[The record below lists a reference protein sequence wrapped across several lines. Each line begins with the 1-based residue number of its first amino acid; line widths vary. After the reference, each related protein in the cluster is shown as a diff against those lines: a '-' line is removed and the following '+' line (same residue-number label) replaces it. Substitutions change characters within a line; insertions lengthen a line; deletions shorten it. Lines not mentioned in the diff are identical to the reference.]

1 MGALRNPKY
10 ERYAFERALLT
21 PKQQAVEAAGFGAET
36 SHGRRSHAS
45 RLDRMPQVQ
54 QRINELRGQ
63 DEEMLREKRAR
74 LEERLNV
81 VAFGDILKDCCTINE
96 KTGEPEVDW
105 NKVIAN
111 GLSVIISKFKFDKET
126 GQLTDFERDR
136 ALDAIAQLRQLNGL
150 DAPKRIEM
158 TGKDQSPLIPDVTD
172 EQRVKAL
179 AVFLAKLGKDATAD
193 SQ

>member
-21 PKQQAVEAAGFGAET
+21 PKQQAVEAAGFCAET

-45 RLDRMPQVQ
+45 RLDRMACIRD
-54 QRINELRGQ
+54 RINELRAQ
-63 DEEMLREKRAR
+63 DEDMLREKRAR

-81 VAFGDILKDCCTINE
+81 VAFGDLLKDCCTLDEN
-96 KTGEPEVDW
+96 GNPDVDW

-111 GLSVIISKFKFDKET
+111 GLSVIVSKFKFDKET
-126 GQLTDFERDR
+126 GRLTDFERDR

-150 DAPKRIEM
+150 DAPKRVEL
-158 TGKDQSPLIPDVTD
+158 TGKDQTPLMGDITD
-172 EQRVKAL
+172 DQRIRAL
-179 AVFLAKLGKDATAD
+179 TVLLGKLGKEAAA
-193 SQ
+193 